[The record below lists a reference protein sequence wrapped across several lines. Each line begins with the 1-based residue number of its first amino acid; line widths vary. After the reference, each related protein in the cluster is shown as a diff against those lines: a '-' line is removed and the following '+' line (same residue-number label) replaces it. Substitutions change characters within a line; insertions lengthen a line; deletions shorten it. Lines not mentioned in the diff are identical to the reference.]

1 MGKIILT
8 GDRPTGRLHLGHY
21 VGSLRRR
28 VELQNEGDYDK
39 MFVFIADV
47 QALTDNADNPEKVR
61 QNIIEVALDYLSAG
75 LDPAKVTMF
84 IQSMIPEL
92 AELTVYYMNLVN
104 VGRLQRNPTVKTELQ
119 MRNFGEGVP
128 VGFFTYPIS
137 QAADITAFKA
147 TTVPVGEDQK
157 PMLEQ
162 CNEIVRRF
170 NQIYA
175 PVLVEPQIMLPTN
188 QVCMRLPGIDGNAKM
203 SKSLGNCIYLSD
215 DQKEVEKKVKSA
227 YTDPTHLQVEDPGHV
242 EGNVVFTYLDAFA
255 TDDDFVQF
263 WPDYKN
269 LDELKD
275 HYRRGGLGDM
285 KCKKFLMKVLNDR
298 LEPIRQ
304 RRHEFEQ
311 DIPEVYNILK
321 RGSEAAREVAA
332 QTLHEVKEAM
342 RINYFDD
349 AALIQE
355 QAEKYRSK

>member
-1 MGKIILT
+1 
-8 GDRPTGRLHLGHY
+8 
-21 VGSLRRR
+21 
-28 VELQNEGDYDK
+28 
-39 MFVFIADV
+39 
-47 QALTDNADNPEKVR
+47 
-61 QNIIEVALDYLSAG
+61 
-75 LDPAKVTMF
+75 
-84 IQSMIPEL
+84 MIPEL
-92 AELTVYYMNLVN
+92 AELTVYFMNLVN
-104 VGRLQRNPTVKTELQ
+104 VGRLQRNPTVKSELQ

-137 QAADITAFKA
+137 QAADITFCKA
-147 TTVPVGEDQK
+147 TTVPAGEDQE

-162 CNEIVRRF
+162 CREIVRRF
-170 NQIYA
+170 NQTYA

-188 QVCMRLPGIDGNAKM
+188 QVCLRLPGTDGNAKM

-215 DQKEVEKKVKSA
+215 TAKEVEKKVKSA

-255 TDDDFVQF
+255 TDEDFVKF
-263 WPDYKN
+263 WPEYKN
-269 LDELKD
+269 LDEVKD

-285 KCKKFLMKVLNDR
+285 KCKKFLTKVLNDR

-321 RGSEAAREVAA
+321 KGSEAAREVAA
-332 QTLHEVKEAM
+332 QTLSEVKAAM

-349 AALIQE
+349 KELIQA
-355 QAEKYRSK
+355 QAEKYKI